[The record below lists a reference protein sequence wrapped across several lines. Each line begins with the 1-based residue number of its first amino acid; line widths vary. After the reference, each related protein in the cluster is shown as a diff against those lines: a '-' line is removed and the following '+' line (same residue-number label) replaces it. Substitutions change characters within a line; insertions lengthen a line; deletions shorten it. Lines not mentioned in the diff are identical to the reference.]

1 MICGQEIV
9 MISSIDELKNI
20 DFEKIEEDEFWNQS
34 EQKELS
40 IHKVHVYPAKFPSLI
55 AQKAIEYSNKNN
67 YNVNTVSDIFC
78 GCGTVAVE
86 AKRLG
91 YDFYGCDLN
100 PVAVM
105 IARVKSTTYEVVSVE
120 KYYKEIVERYN
131 GTELKNNYE
140 TAIERLKYWYVDS
153 QYNELYCLKNSILT
167 CVQED
172 KYKEL
177 FLCIF
182 SSILKATSKWLTKSI
197 KPQVDPKKEIHDVMS
212 TFEKQYKFFL
222 KAIKQ
227 IDYKKDTKVE
237 IECKNILEVEK
248 KEYVDLIITSPPYVT
263 SYEYADLH
271 QLSTLWLDYATDYKE
286 LREDSI
292 GSLYNSSKQEY
303 TGLSELEKQ
312 IVEKMQDGAKRKA
325 VERYYVD
332 MNNVVMKAYELLKMN
347 GIIVMVIGDTEYKGV
362 KMQNA
367 RALAER
373 MLLNGFEILEITK
386 RKISNKFLP
395 THRDSTGKFSSNKTD
410 RQIYSQEYI
419 LIGRKRQ

>member
-1 MICGQEIV
+1 
-9 MISSIDELKNI
+9 MISNIEELEKIN
-20 DFEKIEEDEFWNQS
+20 FEKIREDEFWNQS

-55 AQKAIEYSNKNN
+55 AQKAIEYCKKNS
-67 YNVNTVSDIFC
+67 YQVNIVSDIFC

-105 IARVKSTTYEVVSVE
+105 IAGVKSSSYDLESVE
-120 KYYKEIVERYN
+120 RYYKEIVERYSDLQKQN
-131 GTELKNNYE
+131 KYDEAND
-140 TAIERLKYWYVDS
+140 RLKYWYIES
-153 QYNELYCLKNSILT
+153 QYNELYYLKESILV
-167 CVQED
+167 CVQEE
-172 KYKEL
+172 KYREL

-197 KPQVDPKKEIHDVMS
+197 KPQVDPNKEIHNVMD

-227 IDYKKDTKVE
+227 IDYKQDTKVE
-237 IECKNILEVEK
+237 IECKNVLAVDK
-248 KEYVDLIITSPPYVT
+248 KKYVDLIITSPPYVT

-271 QLSTLWLDYATDYKE
+271 QLSTLWLDYTTDYKE

-292 GSLYNSSKQEY
+292 GSLYNSSKKTY
-303 TGLSELEKQ
+303 TDLSEFEKR
-312 IVEKMQDGAKRKA
+312 IVEKMPSGAKRKA
-325 VERYYVD
+325 VERYYFD
-332 MNNVVMKAYELLKMN
+332 MNNVVIKAGELLKEN
-347 GIIVMVIGDTEYKGV
+347 GIIVIVIGDTEYKEI

-367 RALAER
+367 YALAED
-373 MLLNGFEILEITK
+373 MILNGFEIMEIAK

-395 THRDSTGKFSSNKTD
+395 THRDATGKFSSNNSD
-410 RQIYSQEYI
+410 RKIYSQEYI
-419 LIGRKRQ
+419 LIGRKKQ

>member
-1 MICGQEIV
+1 MILN
-9 MISSIDELKNI
+9 IDELKMIN
-20 DFEKIEEDEFWNQS
+20 FEEIKEDEFWNQS

-55 AQKAIEYSNKNN
+55 AQKAIAYCNEKKLK
-67 YNVNTVSDIFC
+67 TETIADIFC

-86 AKRLG
+86 ARRLG

-105 IARVKSTTYEVVSVE
+105 IARVKSSSFEVTSVE
-120 KYYKEIVERYN
+120 KYYKEIVKRYN
-131 GTELKNNYE
+131 GLDILNKYDLAN
-140 TAIERLKYWYVDS
+140 ERLKYWYVDS
-153 QYNELYCLKNSILT
+153 QYNELYYLKESILF
-167 CVQED
+167 CVQDE

-197 KPQVDPKKEIHDVMS
+197 KPQVDPNKEIHNVME
-212 TFEKQYKFFL
+212 TFEKQYKVFL

-227 IDYKKDTKVE
+227 IDYKKNTKVE
-237 IECKNILEVEK
+237 IECKNILDVDK

-271 QLSTLWLDYATDYKE
+271 QLSTLWLGYTTDYKE

-292 GSLYNSSKQEY
+292 GSLYNSSKKEY
-303 TGLSELEKQ
+303 LDLSEFEKE

-325 VERYYVD
+325 VERYYSD
-332 MNNVVMKAYELLKMN
+332 MNNVVVKARELLREN
-347 GIIVMVIGDTEYKGV
+347 GIIVMVIGDTEYKGI

-367 RALAER
+367 YSLAEK
-373 MLLNGFEILEITK
+373 MILNDFEILEITK

-395 THRDSTGKFSSNKTD
+395 THRDSTGKFSSNKD
-410 RQIYSQEYI
+410 DKQIYSQEYI

>member
-1 MICGQEIV
+1 
-9 MISSIDELKNI
+9 MISNIEELEMIN
-20 DFEKIEEDEFWNQS
+20 FEKIKEDKFWNQS

-55 AQKAIEYSNKNN
+55 AQKAIEYCKKND
-67 YNVNTVSDIFC
+67 YQINTISDIFC

-86 AKRLG
+86 AKRMG

-105 IARVKSTTYEVVSVE
+105 IASVKSSSYDVTSIE

-131 GTELKNNYE
+131 GLKKYSKYKSAND
-140 TAIERLKYWYVDS
+140 RLKYWYVAS
-153 QYNELYCLKNSILT
+153 QYNKLFYLKESILV
-167 CVQED
+167 CVQEE

-197 KPQVDPKKEIHDVMS
+197 KPQVDPNKEIHDVMDA
-212 TFEKQYKFFL
+212 FERQYKVFL
-222 KAIKQ
+222 KAIEQ
-227 IDYKKDTKVE
+227 IDYNQNTKVE
-237 IECKNILEVEK
+237 IECKNILDVDK

-271 QLSTLWLDYATDYKE
+271 QLSTLWLDYTSDYKE
-286 LREDSI
+286 LRKDSI
-292 GSLYNSSKQEY
+292 GSLYNSNKKTY
-303 TGLSELEKQ
+303 TGLSGFEKS
-312 IVEKMQDGAKRKA
+312 IVEKMPDDAKRKA
-325 VERYYVD
+325 VERYYSD
-332 MNNVVMKAYELLKMN
+332 MNNVVIKTGELLKNN
-347 GIIVMVIGDTEYKGV
+347 GIIAFVIGDTEYGGIKI
-362 KMQNA
+362 QNSY
-367 RALAER
+367 ALAEN
-373 MLLNGFEILEITK
+373 MILNGFEILEITK

-395 THRDSTGKFSSNKTD
+395 THRDATGKFSSNKLD

-419 LIGRKRQ
+419 IIGRKRQ

>member
-1 MICGQEIV
+1 
-9 MISSIDELKNI
+9 MISNLEDLEMIN
-20 DFEKIEEDEFWNQS
+20 FEKIEENEFWNHN

-55 AQKAIEYSNKNN
+55 AQKAIEYCENN
-67 YNVNTVSDIFC
+67 QYKINMVSDIFC

-86 AKRLG
+86 AKRRG

-105 IARVKSTTYEVVSVE
+105 IAKVKSSSYEVATVK
-120 KYYKEIVERYN
+120 KYYKQIVEHYN
-131 GTELKNNYE
+131 KTDKQDKYDVAN
-140 TAIERLKYWYVDS
+140 ERLKYWYIKS
-153 QYNELYCLKNSILT
+153 QYNELYYLKESILDSIQ
-167 CVQED
+167 QEE

-197 KPQVDPKKEIHDVMS
+197 KPQVDPKKEIHNVMD
-212 TFEKQYKFFL
+212 TFEKQYKVFL
-222 KAIKQ
+222 KAIEQ
-227 IDYKKDTKVE
+227 IDYEKDTRVE
-237 IECKNILEVEK
+237 IECKNLLDIDK

-271 QLSTLWLDYATDYKE
+271 QLSTLWLGYTTDYKE
-286 LREDSI
+286 LRADSI
-292 GSLYNSSKQEY
+292 GSLYNSSKKEY
-303 TGLSELEKQ
+303 KGLSEFEKK

-325 VERYYVD
+325 VERYYSD
-332 MNNVVMKAYELLKMN
+332 MSNVVIKARDLLKAN
-347 GIIVMVIGDTEYKGV
+347 GIMVIVIGDTEYKGI

-367 RALAER
+367 YALAEK
-373 MLLNGFEILEITK
+373 MILNGFEILEITK

-395 THRDSTGKFSSNKTD
+395 THRDSTGKFSSSKTD
-410 RQIYSQEYI
+410 KQIYSQEYI
-419 LIGRKRQ
+419 LIGRKQQ